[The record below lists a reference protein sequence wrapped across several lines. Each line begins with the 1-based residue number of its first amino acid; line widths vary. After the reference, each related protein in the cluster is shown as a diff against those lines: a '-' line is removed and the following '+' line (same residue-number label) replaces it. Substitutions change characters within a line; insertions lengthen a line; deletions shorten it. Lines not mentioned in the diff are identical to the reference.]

1 MSPAVSIE
9 LKLAGGNTHRIRFNC
24 SHVFTD
30 VHMASSGDY
39 RRPIHDE
46 QGNFVVSLLS
56 QC

>member
-9 LKLAGGNTHRIRFNC
+9 LELAELNTHRIQFNC
-24 SHVFTD
+24 SHAFTD

-39 RRPIHDE
+39 RRPVHDD
-46 QGNFVVSLLS
+46 QGNSVVSLLR